1 MSALVIPI
9 TTSVISTLLA
19 LIVTS
24 IYNWLK
30 DRKLMLGKA
39 LDTKFEALSKRL
51 DEIDER
57 LKTNQRH
64 VTEVSDAAL
73 QALLRSEL
81 YEIYETWVPK
91 KYAPTWAKENFEN
104 LYVRYHSLGKNGVMN
119 EKREVFLALPD
130 TKPFKE
136 KKQ

>member
-9 TTSVISTLLA
+9 TASVISTLLA

>member
-9 TTSVISTLLA
+9 TASVISTLLA

-30 DRKLMLGKA
+30 DRKWMSEKA

>member
-1 MSALVIPI
+1 MSAILIPVTASI
-9 TTSVISTLLA
+9 ISTLLA

-24 IYNWLK
+24 IYNWFK
-30 DRKLMLGKA
+30 DRKLFSGKE
-39 LDTKFEALSKRL
+39 LDAKFDALSKRL
-51 DEIDER
+51 DEIDEK
-57 LKTNQRH
+57 LQTNQRH
-64 VTEVSDAAL
+64 MTEVSDAAL

-104 LYVRYHSLGKNGVMN
+104 LYIRYHTLGQNGVMN

-130 TKPFKE
+130 IKPFKE
-136 KKQ
+136 EKQ

>member
-9 TTSVISTLLA
+9 TASVISTLLA

-51 DEIDER
+51 DEIDEK

-104 LYVRYHSLGKNGVMN
+104 LYVRYHSLGKNGVIN

>member
-9 TTSVISTLLA
+9 TASVISTLLA

-30 DRKLMLGKA
+30 DRKLMSGKA
-39 LDTKFEALSKRL
+39 LDTKFEDLSKRL
-51 DEIDER
+51 DEIDKN

-104 LYVRYHSLGKNGVMN
+104 LYVRYHSLGKNGVMD

>member
-9 TTSVISTLLA
+9 TASVISTLLA

-24 IYNWLK
+24 IYNWFK
-30 DRKLMLGKA
+30 DRKLMSRKA
-39 LDTKFEALSKRL
+39 LDTKFEDLSKRL
-51 DEIDER
+51 DEIDKN
-57 LKTNQRH
+57 LKSNQRH
-64 VTEVSDAAL
+64 VAEVSDAAL

-91 KYAPTWAKENFEN
+91 KYAPTGAKENFEN
-104 LYVRYHSLGKNGVMN
+104 LYVRYHSLGKNGVMD

>member
-1 MSALVIPI
+1 M
-9 TTSVISTLLA
+9 
-19 LIVTS
+19 
-24 IYNWLK
+24 
-30 DRKLMLGKA
+30 
-39 LDTKFEALSKRL
+39 
-51 DEIDER
+51 
-57 LKTNQRH
+57 
-64 VTEVSDAAL
+64 TEVSDAAL